1 MLFKQRKRDYSQK
14 EQSLAAI
21 DRRSLVT
28 ASNANASANNRYNL
42 AVYLTISVSVLI
54 SIALILTGIFNAQRT
69 SEVADKSI
77 ARSLKL
83 QQLNDSLEIHQEA
96 MSAAVEFAIT
106 SGESQWRNNYE
117 NSLLHLQESL
127 SAVGESIDLPIAA
140 QIRSGLANIVQVERE
155 IFRRISTGDQ
165 AGAFSLL
172 ASDKYQEK
180 KVGQEQQ
187 SLTLRATLSKEST
200 EVIETL
206 KTRLKR
212 TTIAL
217 TSQLALMI
225 AIWSY
230 VVHFLR
236 KWQQTQAAHNQELK
250 KLAHYDSLTGIGN
263 RALFHI
269 KLAEAFERAE
279 NTGTSVGL
287 ILMDID
293 HFKDINDS
301 LGHEMGDK
309 LLKYFANELN
319 NACRSSDTVIRLG
332 GDEFA
337 IILCD
342 VRSENYTAVFCKKI
356 LSLFNRSVYIQ
367 DQPIKTGT
375 SIGVSFYP
383 KDANQAD
390 GLLRKAD
397 LALYEAKRTGRAQY
411 QFFNESIE
419 TRAKD
424 KLDMLEAIEH
434 AVDNDEF
441 ELAYQPIIN
450 LRTNEIIGVESL
462 IRWRRP
468 GVGLVNPADFISLAE
483 ESGLI
488 MPIGKWVLRSACFQ
502 QLKWKKELGISISI
516 SVNLSGVQFH
526 QMNLLSDVENALNC
540 SGIETEKL
548 TLEITESTL
557 METEGDVVEKLNALR
572 SLGIKLSI
580 DDFGTGYSSLAYLK
594 RFPINFLKLDK
605 AFVSDLPED
614 RRDVAIARSV
624 ITMAHELGVEV
635 VAEGIEEID
644 QLNFLTQAGCDR
656 GQGYYYG
663 KPMTANEFSHYLMS
677 SSEIDRIAPAQ

>member
-1 MLFKQRKRDYSQK
+1 MLFKSRKRDYRQK
-14 EQSLAAI
+14 EQSLAPVE
-21 DRRSLVT
+21 RRSPLAAGKSVPST
-28 ASNANASANNRYNL
+28 AGSYNL
-42 AVYLTISVSVLI
+42 AVYLTISISVLI
-54 SIALILTGIFNAQRT
+54 SIVLILTGIFNAQRT

-83 QQLNDSLEIHQEA
+83 HQLNDSLEIHQEA
-96 MSAAVEFAIT
+96 MGAAVEFAIT
-106 SGESQWRNNYE
+106 GGESQWRNNYE
-117 NSLLHLQESL
+117 NSLLKLQESL
-127 SAVGESIDLPIAA
+127 NEVKQSIDLPLAA
-140 QIRSGLANIVQVERE
+140 EISAGLANIVETERE
-155 IFRRISTGDQ
+155 IFRRISAGDQ

-180 KVGQEQQ
+180 KIGQEQQ
-187 SLTLRATLSKEST
+187 SLTLRATLTKEST

-230 VVHFLR
+230 VVHVVR
-236 KWQQTQAAHNQELK
+236 KWQQTTVAHNQELK

-263 RALFHI
+263 RALFHL
-269 KLAEAFERAE
+269 KLAEAFERAQE
-279 NTGTSVGL
+279 TGTSVGL

-309 LLKYFANELN
+309 LLRYFANELS
-319 NACRSSDTVIRLG
+319 NACRSTDTVIRLG

-356 LSLFNRSVYIQ
+356 LSLFSRSVYIQ

-383 KDANQAD
+383 KDAEQAE

-424 KLDMLEAIEH
+424 KLDMLEALEH
-434 AVDNDEF
+434 AIDNDEF

-450 LRTNEIIGVESL
+450 LRNNEVIGVESL

-468 GVGLVNPADFISLAE
+468 GVGMVNPADFITIAE

-502 QLKWKKELGISISI
+502 QLKWKQELGISISV

-526 QMNLLSDVENALNC
+526 QINLLSDVENALNC

-557 METEGDVVEKLNALR
+557 METEGDVVEKLNALK
-572 SLGIKLSI
+572 SLGLKLSI

-594 RFPINFLKLDK
+594 RFPINYLKLDK

-614 RRDVAIARSV
+614 RRDAAIARSV

-635 VAEGIEEID
+635 IAEGIEELD
-644 QLNFLTQAGCDR
+644 QLHFLSHAGCDR

-663 KPMTANEFSHYLMS
+663 KPMTANEFGQYLMS
-677 SSEIDRIAPAQ
+677 SRELKRVAPE